1 MKRKGLP
8 IINKISP
15 VVSGLSK
22 LVKHA
27 TNSQIKG
34 KPHPASIYVGTWSFT
49 DELSQKV
56 HQLEISE
63 ELTISL
69 DGRQLQGSVQHV
81 DINEL
86 IFLDNYGYLLRVDAV
101 DHHPISVFDEAD
113 ERVYTLYTPSLVSAE
128 ENELQK

>member
-8 IINKISP
+8 IINKFSP
-15 VVSGLSK
+15 VVTGISK

-27 TNSQIKG
+27 TNSKIKG
-34 KPHPASIYVGTWSFT
+34 KPNPASIYVGTWSFT

-56 HQLEISE
+56 HQLEISP

-69 DGRQLQGSVQHV
+69 DGRQLQGNVQHI

-86 IFLDNYGYLLRVDAV
+86 IFLDNYGYLLRIDAV

-113 ERVYTLYTPSLVSAE
+113 ERVYTLYVPKL
-128 ENELQK
+128 NEADESHQ